1 MQNDLVLQER
11 DYFKEPFSEKEIRE
25 IVALLRTREGGIDQI
40 FARRS
45 PSLKQMGLAG
55 QELSEDEMVSLMLK
69 EPKLVR
75 RPLIRVGDQV
85 FAGGSGPVLDSVVA
99 AAR

>member
-1 MQNDLVLQER
+1 MQNEISVQER
-11 DYFKEPFSEKEIRE
+11 DYFREPFSEEEIRE
-25 IVALLRTREGGIDQI
+25 MAGIAGIDQI

-55 QELSEDEMVSLMLK
+55 QELAEDEMVKLMLQ

-75 RPLIRVGDQV
+75 RPMMRVGDQLFV
-85 FAGGSGPVLDSVVA
+85 GGGAALLDSVISA
-99 AAR
+99 CS

>member
-1 MQNDLVLQER
+1 MQSGAELVER
-11 DYFKEPFSEKEIRE
+11 DYFEDRFTKEEVEELAS
-25 IVALLRTREGGIDQI
+25 LLDASRI

-55 QELSEDEMVSLMLK
+55 QDLSNQEMVRLMLE

-75 RPLIRVGDQV
+75 RPLIRVGDKLMV
-85 FAGGSGPVLDSVVA
+85 GGGA
-99 AAR
+99 AAVEEAIAAAGE

>member
-1 MQNDLVLQER
+1 MQNELVLEER
-11 DYFKEPFSEKEIRE
+11 DYFKEPLNEDEVRE
-25 IVALLRTREGGIDQI
+25 MAALAGIDQI

-55 QELSEDEMVSLMLK
+55 QELSEDEMVRLMLQ

-75 RPLIRVGDQV
+75 RPMMRVGDQIFV
-85 FAGGSGPVLDSVVA
+85 GGGAAVLESVVA
-99 AAR
+99 AAA